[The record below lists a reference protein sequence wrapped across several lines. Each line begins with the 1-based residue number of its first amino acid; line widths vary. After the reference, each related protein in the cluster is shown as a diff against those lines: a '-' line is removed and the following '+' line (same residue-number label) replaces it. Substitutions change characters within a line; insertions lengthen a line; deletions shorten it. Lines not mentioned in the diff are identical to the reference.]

1 MSCHSALDLY
11 FCNLF
16 RFQVTTALVGLSSIG
31 YWVVA
36 WSCFFSDY
44 EFSFWREGQG
54 QCMKAV
60 AESVVVMLAAS
71 LFVSTSVL

>member
-31 YWVVA
+31 L
-36 WSCFFSDY
+36 SDGLVSLVTIIFLSGG
-44 EFSFWREGQG
+44 EVQG
-54 QCMKAV
+54 QCTKAV
-60 AESVVVMLAAS
+60 AQSVVVMLAAS
-71 LFVSTSVL
+71 LFVSTSLL